1 MCPRSK
7 GNKIVGEKNKSKSCF
22 DSKRDSPISVGLLS
36 CFCLEIVCVFDDSQ
50 LTNIVYKFMLSFMI
64 IMIPKGPDQISNS
77 EMKFSFS
84 SSLEK
89 KRKKEKKFKLWILWK
104 LSQRKITL
112 RIFPIQ
118 NSVLEASQKKKEKK
132 KEPSIILPSFQT
144 SLSKR
149 SFLDSGR
156 NDWIATE
163 NLTDSSG
170 GGLVWLNFSILSSCP
185 APRRRI
191 SDNSR
196 KESLQFRFCWDRS

>member
-77 EMKFSFS
+77 EMEIFFIPRK
-84 SSLEK
+84 
-89 KRKKEKKFKLWILWK
+89 KKEKKKKNSNFEFFENCHKEKLRFEFFQFKIRSSK
-104 LSQRKITL
+104 HR
-112 RIFPIQ
+112 
-118 NSVLEASQKKKEKK
+118 KKKKKKK